1 MKKFFKIS
9 FIIIAILI
17 AILIAIPYLFKDK
30 ILEET
35 QNLINENLNAKIEFS
50 DVNLSIFSSFP
61 DFNFAL
67 ENVKVIGIE
76 EFSKDTLVSFENFSI
91 DLDLMSVISGDKIIV
106 KTISLN
112 NSNVNVKVLK
122 NGKANYDIAKPSE
135 ETTENDS
142 ISSETKFHMGLEKF
156 EINNFNLVYDDENMD
171 VYAKIRNLNYLLKG
185 DFTQDFTSLSNNLN
199 IEILTVIFEK
209 VKYLNKTKIEFLAD
223 IDADLKKMI
232 FSFKEN
238 VFRLNELNFGFDG
251 NVEMPKDD
259 ITIDLKFGLKKA
271 NFKSLLSLIPAIYSN
286 DFAGLKTSG
295 KLSFDGK
302 VKGIYNEKNLPTFVL
317 NLLIE
322 NAMFKY
328 PDLPSSAEKINIDLR
343 LKNFGGKGDNNFI
356 NLKAFHIELAK
367 NPFDAKM
374 KIRTSAKDVDM
385 SGIFKGKIELEKLKN
400 IIPLEKTDLNGKIN
414 FDLDFAGKLSDVEKE
429 RYENFKLLGNLIIEN
444 LNYKSEDLPQGAN
457 IKNCNMSFSPEFVNL
472 KNFDIKV
479 GKSDFHLDG
488 KIDNLITYL
497 FKNEVLK
504 ANFNFNSNLLD
515 ANEFLS
521 DEEVQE
527 ETTETDTAAM
537 TAFEIP
543 NNIDFLLTSNLKKVL
558 YDNIE
563 IKNILGKIKLKDSK
577 ASLEN
582 LKMDIFD
589 GNLKLNG
596 SYDAKNYKNALVDF
610 DMDIKNID
618 IKKTVTT
625 FNSIEKI
632 SPIAKSCSGKISTNF
647 ILKTRLDEFLSPILN
662 EIDANG
668 GLQSKRIALK
678 NSNLFDKIAD
688 MTKIEKYR
696 NPILKNINVSFSILD
711 GVVRTEPFETKIG
724 DNKATVSGNMKLDQT
739 LNYVINLLVPRGQ
752 FGGSA
757 NNILNDLMNSAKK
770 EGINADFGNEIDLGI
785 LIKGKVDSP
794 VVKLQIGETT
804 KNVVEDIKEQA
815 IDQAKKRAKE
825 QANKILAKADK
836 EAKKV
841 IKEAE
846 KQAKKIRKT
855 GKESAKKL
863 KEEGYKEAQNIED
876 KATKIWEKAAAKIA
890 AKKLRKE
897 TDKAA
902 KKLEKEA
909 NKQADNLVK
918 KAKKQAENI
927 KKKAK
932 KQADSLLK

>member
-317 NLLIE
+317 NLLVE

-356 NLKAFHIELAK
+356 NLKKFHIELAK

-414 FDLDFAGKLSDVEKE
+414 FDLDFAGKLSDIEKE
-429 RYENFKLLGNLIIEN
+429 KYENFKLLGNLIIEN

-521 DEEVQE
+521 DEEAQE

-610 DMDIKNID
+610 DMEIKNFD

-757 NNILNDLMNSAKK
+757 NNVLNDLMNSAKK

-804 KNVVEDIKEQA
+804 KNVVEAIKEQA
-815 IDQAKKRAKE
+815 IDEAKKRAKE

-897 TDKAA
+897 TDKSA

-932 KQADSLLK
+932 KQADRLLK